1 MKALKCKLTS
11 THLLKMLGYEIDGKG
26 NIRQTLTQFAV
37 LSLENTPEGGVLRI
51 HGEADNVF
59 FSGEQQAEELQAF
72 CFPSKIT
79 KNYVY
84 FEGPDGKIRVDDK
97 EFVESAVI
105 AIGQMN
111 NLMQKRIAA

>member
-26 NIRQTLTQFAV
+26 NIHQTLTQLAV
-37 LSLENTPEGGVLRI
+37 LSLENTPDGGVLRI

-59 FSGEQQAEELQAF
+59 FSGEQQAAEMQSF

-84 FEGPDGKIRVDDK
+84 FEGSDGKIRVDNK
-97 EFVESAVI
+97 EFIESATI

-111 NLMQKRIAA
+111 QLVQKKVAA